1 MYLCVCQTMR
11 NTCRLPVSKSVTG
24 VGFFSNPKK
33 MTVTIRFFDSD
44 LLVVPSSQG
53 MMLDFDDFE
62 NAADNAERSI
72 IMVMTA

>member
-1 MYLCVCQTMR
+1 M
-11 NTCRLPVSKSVTG
+11 TG
-24 VGFFSNPKK
+24 VGFFLSNPKK

-44 LLVVPSSQG
+44 LLVFPSSQG

-72 IMVMTA
+72 IMVMSYDCMIAICL